1 MKSKTAFF
9 NKGICLN
16 YLKRYWPFWLGYL
29 VIALMIIPGNILPML
44 NLDVKR
50 AEQDMFW
57 YIMDMNRTVL
67 HRGRDALAL
76 SAVFGVIAAM
86 VMYSFMYNNRSVS
99 MMCSLPIRRETL
111 FVTAFVTGLVP
122 MLIIDLVVVAAT
134 LPTVTSGVVDAINL
148 WRLLG
153 MLVLSNIAFY
163 CFGVFCAVLTG
174 NIVVLPVVYLI
185 LNTAVVLAEQAVR
198 SVLDV
203 IVYGFASFRGHLTA
217 FSPIVAAT
225 DWFYPRS
232 ETESVIENGVKV
244 VRETGV
250 FNIDHYYVLFI
261 YCAVGLALAALALC
275 IYRRRDM
282 ECAGDVVAVP
292 ILKPIFKYCLCLGFG
307 ICFGLVVFGNVF
319 YRVSGGLPTTLV
331 LLAFILVGAFIGYF
345 AAEMLMQKTLRV
357 FRGKW
362 AGYIVSAAVIT
373 AFVFA
378 AEYDMTGY
386 EKRIPDID
394 DVKHVTIGYYEGA
407 TVEKPESI
415 EAILDYHKLLLESK
429 SVNETA
435 DITDRI
441 NIKYTLAD
449 GSRVDRYYPI
459 SKDDAQLADE
469 NSCINVLFPVVNLQ
483 EAIDKRASTTIPV
496 TEDSV
501 QNGNLNSWY
510 VDEEGEYH
518 HTDIELTEEQVT
530 ELYNDCILPDA
541 SEGKLKRIFPVNND
555 EYYNCATTATL
566 SFELMDDEHEF
577 YYYDFVIYMDA
588 ERTAN
593 WITENTEI
601 ELLPLKE
608 ADWQNYEND
617 SVYMNYYRPASG
629 SIYSSAVYET
639 RAVG

>member
-1 MKSKTAFF
+1 MK
-9 NKGICLN
+9 
-16 YLKRYWPFWLGYL
+16 
-29 VIALMIIPGNILPML
+29 
-44 NLDVKR
+44 
-50 AEQDMFW
+50 
-57 YIMDMNRTVL
+57 
-67 HRGRDALAL
+67 
-76 SAVFGVIAAM
+76 
-86 VMYSFMYNNRSVS
+86 
-99 MMCSLPIRRETL
+99 
-111 FVTAFVTGLVP
+111 
-122 MLIIDLVVVAAT
+122 
-134 LPTVTSGVVDAINL
+134 
-148 WRLLG
+148 
-153 MLVLSNIAFY
+153 
-163 CFGVFCAVLTG
+163 
-174 NIVVLPVVYLI
+174 
-185 LNTAVVLAEQAVR
+185 
-198 SVLDV
+198 
-203 IVYGFASFRGHLTA
+203 
-217 FSPIVAAT
+217 
-225 DWFYPRS
+225 
-232 ETESVIENGVKV
+232 
-244 VRETGV
+244 ETGV

-261 YCAVGLALAALALC
+261 YCAVGLALAGLALY

-292 ILKPIFKYCLCLGFG
+292 ILKPIFKYCLCFGFG
-307 ICFGLVVFGNVF
+307 ICFGLVVFSNVF
-319 YRVSGGLPTTLV
+319 YRVPGGMPTTLV

-407 TVEKPESI
+407 TLEKPESI
-415 EAILDYHKLLLESK
+415 EAVIDYHKLLIENK

-510 VDEEGEYH
+510 VDEKGEYH

-601 ELLPLKE
+601 QLLPLKE

-617 SVYMNYYRPASG
+617 SVYMNYYKPV
-629 SIYSSAVYET
+629 YSSYYSPVYET
-639 RAVG
+639 RAAG